1 MNQKDR
7 ASQNLKIIR
16 KRIKKL
22 MMKFFVEQLNN
33 YPTNCTSSRL
43 VMEILAFMIQT
54 NLLFI
59 HVI

>member
-33 YPTNCTSSRL
+33 YPTNCTSSPL